1 MKKEKRQPTEWKKIF
16 IDHITD
22 KGLLSRI
29 CKELL
34 NLTTKTKTAPLKRL
48 SSLKRLFEYNYFSK
62 DTQMTNKNTKR
73 CLESVI
79 RECKSK

>member
-1 MKKEKRQPTEWKKIF
+1 MKKVKRQPTEWKKIF
-16 IDHITD
+16 IDHISD

-48 SSLKRLFEYNYFSK
+48 SPLKRLFECNYFSK
-62 DTQMTNKNTKR
+62 DTQVINKNTKR